1 MSHACQLALLSD
13 DVSVIDT
20 LRDQLPRH
28 AISLECLGHP
38 DALRQRLAAGRP
50 DLLVLDAL
58 QARVDGLAL
67 LAEIAAARRLPVIV
81 LGATADPMERVRGLD
96 AGADDFMPRPLDA
109 RELVARVRSVLRRR
123 GKARPGTATQ
133 HVRFGRWTLDTL
145 ARTLHAPTGLSV
157 TLSNA
162 EFRLLTTF
170 LAEPTGVLSRDR
182 LIDLARGRSLE
193 MFDRSIDLLVSRLRH
208 KLEDDPQS
216 PRYIRTVRGVGYLFA
231 PERSPACAM

>member
-1 MSHACQLALLSD
+1 MSHACQLVFLSD

-28 AISLECLGHP
+28 AIDLECLRHP
-38 DALRQRLAAGRP
+38 DALRRRLAAGP
-50 DLLVLDAL
+50 LDLVLLDAL
-58 QARVDGLAL
+58 QPDALAL
-67 LAEIAAARRLPVIV
+67 LAELAAARRVPVIM

-96 AGADDFMPRPLDA
+96 AGADDFMARPLDA

-123 GKARPGTATQ
+123 TKRRPGTAAQ

-145 ARTLHAPTGLSV
+145 ARTLHAPNGLAV

-231 PERSPACAM
+231 PERAGAAAM